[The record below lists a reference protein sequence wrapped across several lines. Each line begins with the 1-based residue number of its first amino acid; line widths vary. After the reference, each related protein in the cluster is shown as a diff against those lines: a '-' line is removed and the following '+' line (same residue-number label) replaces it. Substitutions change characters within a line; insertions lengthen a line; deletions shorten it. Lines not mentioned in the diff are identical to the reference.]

1 MLYTEYNNKVDLSNI
16 YKNYCCF
23 LVLNGPSFKT
33 IIESK
38 DSVSLGGSNLVYKD
52 ALSFPGIL
60 TMGIN
65 NGVKSFRPKMWT
77 CVDSPNRFIKSIW
90 LDPTI
95 QKFVPYDHLNQ
106 KIFDNE
112 KWTMSDIMVKDCPN
126 VLGFHRNEKFNHAT
140 FLTESTFNWGNH
152 KNYGGG
158 RSVMLVAIRLLYYL
172 GVRKIFLLGCDF
184 SMDNNNK
191 YHFDQD
197 RTRNAIRNNN
207 NTYEIMIKRFE
218 LLKPIF
224 EKNGLFIY
232 NCSKESLLKVFDF
245 INLSDALTQ
254 AYGHMP
260 RDIINEQAS
269 GMYEKDIKYT
279 EAVKN
284 INNTNDMEVIKV
296 NESKTI
302 IRKKRR

>member
-1 MLYTEYNNKVDLSNI
+1 MLYTAYNKIDLNNI
-16 YKNYCCF
+16 YKNCCAF
-23 LVLNGPSFKT
+23 LILNGPSFKT

-38 DSVSLGGSNLVYKD
+38 ETISLGGSDLLYKD

-60 TMGIN
+60 TMGTN
-65 NGVKSFRPKMWT
+65 NGVKSFRPKLWT
-77 CVDSPNRFIKSIW
+77 CVDDPGRFIKSIW

-95 QKFVPYDHLNQ
+95 QKFVPHSHLNS

-112 KWTMSDIMVKDCPN
+112 KWLTSDIVVKNCPN
-126 VLGFHRNEKFNHAT
+126 VFAYHRNEKFNHNT
-140 FLTESTFNWGNH
+140 FLTEDTFNWGDH

-184 SMDNNNK
+184 NMDNDTK

-197 RTRNAIRNNN
+197 RTATAIKNNN
-207 NTYEIMIKRFE
+207 NTYEKMLKRFE

-224 EKNGLFIY
+224 NQYELYIY
-232 NCSKESLLKVFDF
+232 NCNKDSRLKTFDF
-245 INLSDALTQ
+245 IDIKDALNI
-254 AYGHMP
+254 AYGQMP
-260 RDIINEQAS
+260 SNLTNEPVN
-269 GMYEKDIKYT
+269 GMYNKDKKLT
-279 EAVKN
+279 
-284 INNTNDMEVIKV
+284 INNGDDGLEVIKV

-302 IRKKRR
+302 TRKKKK